1 MPAVINSYIE
11 ETNFV
16 KRLKNKRLLFPK
28 KRRKLENNKRMYK
41 AAMYTLGKMGHIS
54 HDEFSIRRAHEGV
67 SVWTFSFSDFLR
79 KFYKSLMH
87 KCLRRFG
94 AILKMSV
101 FSYFL
106 AFFRVNSQKYVLF
119 D

>member
-1 MPAVINSYIE
+1 MYI
-11 ETNFV
+11 
-16 KRLKNKRLLFPK
+16 LG
-28 KRRKLENNKRMYK
+28 KLE
-41 AAMYTLGKMGHIS
+41 HIS

-79 KFYKSLMH
+79 KIYKSLMH

-101 FSYFL
+101 FSYL
-106 AFFRVNSQKYVLF
+106 LVFFRVNSQKYILF